1 MVSAA
6 MLVIAILVR
15 SRFKSAFS
23 FLRRPSISSSFSFAA
38 KSSAFALSS
47 ATISSFASSHAIWSA
62 RPSSRPLRESL
73 SLTEALME
81 SISSF
86 AAAASAFRGGYGPGE
101 AEGSRLDLGVYGAE
115 PLAPP
120 SSRRRR

>member
-62 RPSSRPLRESL
+62 ETQQSPPEGVPVPHRGVDGVDLLVCRRRLRVQ
-73 SLTEALME
+73 
-81 SISSF
+81 
-86 AAAASAFRGGYGPGE
+86 GGYGPGE

-115 PLAPP
+115 RSPTIL
-120 SSRRRR
+120 S